1 MRLQLEKTSSSYE
14 KLKKKRSVLC
24 IYVVYILYVNARK
37 ALERAHKISYLM
49 VLDSFFSSIYLFER
63 ISIELPTQP
72 CCGRRIKCVWIR

>member
-49 VLDSFFSSIYLFER
+49 VLDSFFRAFIYSSESQLNCLH
-63 ISIELPTQP
+63 SHA
-72 CCGRRIKCVWIR
+72 VDDV